1 MFVSGGRDGSIHV
14 WDTRCAKRGSRHR
27 PVNSISAA
35 HKKPDENGQTGKR
48 KQTKG
53 RRSAGPQSSSSSSSS
68 SVGDTKYSVTSILFH
83 GNQKIASCGTAD
95 G

>member
-14 WDTRCAKRGSRHR
+14 WDTRCAKQGSRHR
-27 PVNSISAA
+27 PVNSVSAA
-35 HKKPDENGQTGKR
+35 HKKPEDSAQSAKR
-48 KQTKG
+48 KQQRG
-53 RRSAGPQSSSSSSSS
+53 RRSVGLPPTST
-68 SVGDTKYSVTSILFH
+68 GDTKYSVTAVLFH

>member
-14 WDTRCAKRGSRHR
+14 WDTRCAKRGSQHR

-35 HKKPDENGQTGKR
+35 HKKPDERNGQAGKR
-48 KQTKG
+48 KQARG
-53 RRSAGPQSSSSSSSS
+53 RRSAGPPPSSA
-68 SVGDTKYSVTSILFH
+68 SVHIGDTKYSVTTVLFH
-83 GNQKIASCGTAD
+83 GNHKIASCGTAD

>member
-14 WDTRCAKRGSRHR
+14 WDTRCAKRGSQYR

-35 HKKPDENGQTGKR
+35 HKKSNETACSAKKQQKRGQKSESLYPT
-48 KQTKG
+48 
-53 RRSAGPQSSSSSSSS
+53 SM
-68 SVGDTKYSVTSILFH
+68 GDTKYSVTAVLFH
-83 GNQKIASCGTAD
+83 GNHKIASCGTAD